1 MVFFFLAWI
10 IIKKIFKTL
19 TSLCGENAITRRLR
33 SKVHY
38 LMIIARFQLE
48 SCLDIGLSAMICV
61 LMRDEENFDTFWEGL
76 STFSAYLSLLIFVIA
91 PIVFLKLTSKHLKKA
106 KKTGES
112 SYMDV
117 FED

>member
-1 MVFFFLAWI
+1 
-10 IIKKIFKTL
+10 
-19 TSLCGENAITRRLR
+19 
-33 SKVHY
+33 
-38 LMIIARFQLE
+38 
-48 SCLDIGLSAMICV
+48 
-61 LMRDEENFDTFWEGL
+61 MRDEENFDTFWEGL

-117 FED
+117 FEDYKLNKRAFRYQTIFFLRRYTIIAILTSIPQFGALQAFGQILSTLYIVCYLAEVRPYIST